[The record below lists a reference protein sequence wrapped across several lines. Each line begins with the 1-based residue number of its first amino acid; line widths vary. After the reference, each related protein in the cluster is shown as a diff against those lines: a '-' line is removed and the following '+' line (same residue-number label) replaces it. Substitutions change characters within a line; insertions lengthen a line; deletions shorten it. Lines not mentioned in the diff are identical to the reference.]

1 MTIYCV
7 SGLGD
12 SPAGGTLAPERIA
25 PSPPPVVVVL
35 SPAPPP
41 SPSMSSMAGTA
52 NRCTG
57 VGTSHP
63 IDDVTDRSAGESPS
77 EPNPPPDDDDD
88 DADDADDD
96 DESSS
101 LEEEEERKNPRRGRR
116 ADDDGAKGGEW
127 RDE

>member
-1 MTIYCV
+1 
-7 SGLGD
+7 
-12 SPAGGTLAPERIA
+12 
-25 PSPPPVVVVL
+25 
-35 SPAPPP
+35 
-41 SPSMSSMAGTA
+41 MSSMAGTA

-88 DADDADDD
+88 DADDDDD